1 MADAEL
7 STLTGALAPVQADE
21 RIHALDIV
29 RGFALVGIFL
39 MNVEWFTRP
48 TALIGSGVD
57 ASQTGWDYV
66 ASWMIYTFIQGKFW
80 TLFSLL
86 FGMGFAVM
94 FGRAESAG
102 RAGRGFVTP
111 YVRRLVA
118 LFVFGAA
125 HFILLWTGDILHD
138 YAVTAVF
145 LLLIVTRS
153 WKAWLAVMVALIA
166 IGAVLNRFD
175 GDVESIEMT
184 AAFMVIVAMFMYFIH
199 RGPIARYWKGGV
211 LLFSLVFALNLGVLG
226 ITTAYKSFAPEP
238 TAQQLLE
245 KKKEQVEQEKNF
257 AERMKAR
264 NDTIA
269 EETRVSSGTSYS
281 ESVRFRADTFLDEVP
296 STASLSVFAL
306 PMFMI
311 GFWFVRSGV
320 IADWRRHLPLFRKL
334 AAWTLTLG
342 LAMTLTSVW
351 LTPSYVPT
359 PVREPRVW
367 LSDALFRWAM
377 LPLSIGYFAA
387 VMSLLG
393 TRLGQAVLS
402 PLRFAGQMALTNYI
416 GATIVGTLYCSG
428 YGLGHWGQ
436 MGRAGQVLFVFVVFA
451 VQLLLS
457 FLWLRYFRYG
467 PLEWLW
473 RAITYWTLPPMRRTA
488 G

>member
-1 MADAEL
+1 MADADL
-7 STLTGALAPVQADE
+7 STLTGALAPVQANE

-48 TALIGSGVD
+48 NSLLGSGVD
-57 ASQTGWDYV
+57 VSQTGWDHV
-66 ASWMIYTFIQGKFW
+66 ASWMIYTFVQGKFW

-94 FGRAESAG
+94 FSRAESAG
-102 RAGRGFVTP
+102 RTGKGFVTP

-125 HFILLWTGDILHD
+125 HFVLLWTGDILHD
-138 YAVTAVF
+138 YAVTAAF

-153 WKAWLAVMVALIA
+153 WKGWLAVMVALAA
-166 IGAVLNRFD
+166 IGAALYHFE
-175 GDVESIEMT
+175 GDVESIGMT
-184 AAFMVIVAMFMYFIH
+184 AIFMVIVAMFMYFIH

-211 LLFSLVFALNLGVLG
+211 LLFSLIFVVNLGVLG
-226 ITTAYKSFAPEP
+226 VTTAYKSFAPEP
-238 TAQQLLE
+238 TAPQLLE
-245 KKKEQVEQEKNF
+245 KKKEQAEQEKNF
-257 AERMKAR
+257 AERMKKR
-264 NDTIA
+264 NENIA
-269 EETRVSSGTSYS
+269 EETRVFSGTSYVDS
-281 ESVRFRADTFLDEVP
+281 LRFRAKKFAEEVP

-306 PMFMI
+306 PMFLI

-320 IADWRRHLPLFRKL
+320 IADWRRRLPLFHRL
-334 AAWTLTLG
+334 AAWTLTVG

-351 LTPSYVPT
+351 LAPSYVPT
-359 PVREPRVW
+359 AVYESRDW
-367 LSDALFRWAM
+367 LANALFRWAM

-387 VMSLLG
+387 VICLLG
-393 TRLGQAVLS
+393 TRLGETVLS

-416 GATIVGTLYCSG
+416 GATIVGTLYFSG

-436 MGRAGQVLFVFVVFA
+436 VGRAGQVLFVVVVFA

-473 RAITYWTLPPMRRTA
+473 RAITYWTLPPMRRSA

>member
-1 MADAEL
+1 MAEPEL
-7 STLTGALAPVQADE
+7 ATLTGALTPVPANE

-48 TALIGSGVD
+48 TTFLGSGVD
-57 ASQTGWDYV
+57 VSQTGWDYV

-94 FGRAESAG
+94 FSRAESAG
-102 RAGRGFVTP
+102 RTGKGFVTP

-125 HFILLWTGDILHD
+125 HFVLLWTGDILHD

-153 WKAWLAVMVALIA
+153 WKAWLVIMMALAA
-166 IGAVLNRFD
+166 IGAVMNHFG
-175 GDVESIEMT
+175 GDAQSMAMT
-184 AAFMVIVAMFMYFIH
+184 AAFMLIVAMFMYFIH

-211 LLFSLVFALNLGVLG
+211 FLFSLVFALNVAGLGVM
-226 ITTAYKSFAPEP
+226 TAYKAFAPEP

-245 KKKEQVEQEKNF
+245 KKKERIEQDKRF
-257 AERMKAR
+257 AERMNAR
-264 NDTIA
+264 NEDIA
-269 EETRVSSGTSYS
+269 EQTRVFSGSSYA
-281 ESVRFRADTFLDEVP
+281 ESVRFRAEKFAEEVP

-306 PMFMI
+306 PMFLI

-320 IADWRRHLPLFRKL
+320 IADWRRHLPLFHRL
-334 AAWTLTLG
+334 AAWTLTVG
-342 LAMTLTSVW
+342 FAMTLTSVW
-351 LTPSYVPT
+351 MMPTYVPT
-359 PVREPRVW
+359 PVPEPRVW
-367 LSDALFRWAM
+367 FPDVLFRWAM
-377 LPLSIGYFAA
+377 LPLSIGYFSA

-393 TRLGQAVLS
+393 TRAGEAVLS

-416 GATIVGTLYCSG
+416 GATIVGTLYFSG

-436 MGRAGQVLFVFVVFA
+436 VGRAGQVLFVVVVFA

-473 RAITYWTLPPMRRTA
+473 RAITYWTLPPMRRSA